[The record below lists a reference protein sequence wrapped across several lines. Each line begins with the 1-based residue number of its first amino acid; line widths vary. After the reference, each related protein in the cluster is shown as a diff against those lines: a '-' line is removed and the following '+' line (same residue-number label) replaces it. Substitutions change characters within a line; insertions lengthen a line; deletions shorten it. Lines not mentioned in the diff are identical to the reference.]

1 MRPPLVVLVAV
12 GAALAAAAPV
22 PIDCTAVPGWTQQGQ
37 VRSFRPDNLFEYMN
51 GNAEGYLIYEFREM
65 TGVTC
70 QSGEDTILID
80 VSEMA
85 TPELAYGIFSANRHP
100 QFEVVKIGAAGQ
112 VMPRRAT
119 FVKGSYYVELAA
131 NPAKDHRAALEAF
144 ARRLAERLPG
154 PDESPAAL
162 TWFPKEGLEE
172 SSVRLVPQS
181 VLGLRLLRRGYVA
194 SYDFGRAFVVSEG
207 TPEAAAAVLSK
218 LKARWSGAAAVAAG
232 EEAYAG
238 TDRVLGRMG
247 AGRKGRY
254 VFGFAGLKEGEDVA
268 ARLAALAANIQ

>member
-1 MRPPLVVLVAV
+1 MRPLWALVAV
-12 GAALAAAAPV
+12 GAAVAAAAPV
-22 PIDCTAVPGWTQQGQ
+22 AIDCAAVPGWTQQGP
-37 VRSFRPDNLFEYMN
+37 VRTFGPDNLFEYMN
-51 GNAEGYLIYEFREM
+51 GNAEGYLIYEFRRM

-70 QSGEDTILID
+70 QSGQDTILID

-85 TPELAYGIFSANRHP
+85 SPELAYGIFSANRHP
-100 QFEVVKIGAAGQ
+100 QFEVLRLGAAGQ

-131 NPAKDHRAALEAF
+131 NPAKDHRAVLEAF
-144 ARRLAERLPG
+144 ARHLAGRLPG
-154 PDESPAAL
+154 PDEPPAAL
-162 TWFPKEGLEE
+162 AWFPKEGLDE

-194 SYDFGRAFVVSEG
+194 TYNYGRAFLIAEE

-218 LKARWSGAAAVAAG
+218 LKARWSGAEPLAAG
-232 EEAYAG
+232 EEACAG
-238 TDRVLGRMG
+238 TDRILGRMC

-254 VFGFAGLKEGEDVA
+254 VFGYAGLKEGEDA
-268 ARLAALAANIQ
+268 GARLATLARNIQ